1 MSEVTCI
8 LVPSATTFHRCQLYQ
23 AQCSAKPRA
32 GHCSH
37 GHTRF
42 RLGML
47 KKKKN
52 QCSSHQIQSLWANK
66 TNHWLPTSAK
76 MEDEKEAFCH
86 VNLPKWDS
94 SKDSPKQLCALS
106 CHIHCRLSRILTWFT
121 VTTSLPTLTFFNH
134 VGEQIL
140 SILQERKKRFHAQRC
155 PLCYL

>member
-1 MSEVTCI
+1 MHF
-8 LVPSATTFHRCQLYQ
+8 SAICNYLSQVLALSGTVLCKAPCGTLQSWAYTFQ
-23 AQCSAKPRA
+23 AR
-32 GHCSH
+32 HV
-37 GHTRF
+37 
-42 RLGML
+42 

-134 VGEQIL
+134 IGEQIL